1 MDMLISETLKGTK
14 GVIDQKSQVEQGKT
28 IQWSK
33 EKGQKGKEWSTKH
46 YTENHR
52 IMGT

>member
-1 MDMLISETLKGTK
+1 MDMMITEMSEGTK
-14 GVIDQKSQVEQGKT
+14 GVINQKSQVEQGKT

-46 YTENHR
+46 CTENHR